1 MCAILDANVVG
12 RVFGPGSGPAGREF
26 RRWIEKR
33 KGRLVVGGLLLR
45 ELASHDGFRSWL
57 QEALKSGRAKS
68 VPDERVGREA
78 ERLEK
83 EDACRSDDQHV
94 LALAR
99 LSGARLLYSRDHA
112 LQRDFKELLKNP
124 KGMVYPEQKGARC
137 RQWLLRQS
145 SLCAG

>member
-12 RVFGPGSGPAGREF
+12 RVFGPGSGPAEREF

-78 ERLEK
+78 KRLVE
-83 EDACRSDDQHV
+83 EGACRSDDQHV

-99 LSGARLLYSRDHA
+99 ISGARLLYSRDHA
-112 LQRDFKELLKNP
+112 LQQDFKDLKNP
-124 KGMVYPEQKGARC
+124 GGKVYPEQKGARC